1 MKNNALRTG
10 LIVLVVVFIVVGA
23 FGGGVVTG
31 NFINILKPG
40 STTLLPSSVS
50 STPNNNSSSP
60 TPTGSSQGGTPADLQ
75 TLFAPF
81 WQTWDL
87 VHQSYV
93 NQPVDNTKLME
104 GAINGMLATLGDA
117 HTGYSSPQE
126 TTDLQNSMAG
136 SYAGIGAYV
145 DTQGTYLTIT
155 KTIPGYPAEKA
166 GLQSGDQIIAV
177 DGTDVTGMDPDV
189 VRMTK
194 VMGPAGTTVT
204 LSVSRTGVDKPLEF
218 TITRAQIII
227 PSVTSKM
234 LGNNIGYIQITV
246 FGETT
251 ATDFHN
257 QLSTLMAQNPVGIVL
272 DMRDNG
278 GGYLDTGIAVA
289 SEFIDHGVVVTE
301 QYGANSNT
309 PNIPHPATTG
319 GLATN
324 IPLVVLV
331 NENTASASEIVS
343 GAIQEDG
350 RGKLVG
356 VTTYGKGTVQ
366 DWYPLSDGGTARITI
381 ARWLLPNGDSVDKK
395 GLTPDVV
402 VQMTQADYN
411 AGKDPQLDAA
421 VQLLLKPQ

>member
-1 MKNNALRTG
+1 MKNNTLRTV
-10 LIVLVVVFIVVGA
+10 LIVFVVIFLVVGA

-31 NFINILKPG
+31 NFINILKPA
-40 STTLLPSSVS
+40 TTAPLLSSVPSSQNNSAAQTPS
-50 STPNNNSSSP
+50 ST
-60 TPTGSSQGGTPADLQ
+60 SQGGTPADLQ

-81 WQTWDL
+81 WQAWDL
-87 VHQSYV
+87 AHKNYV
-93 NQPVDNTKLME
+93 DQPVDNTKLLQ
-104 GAINGMLATLGDA
+104 GAISGMLSALGDA

-126 TTDLQNSMAG
+126 TTDLQNAMSG
-136 SYAGIGAYV
+136 TYDGIGAYV
-145 DTQGTYLTIT
+145 DTRGTYLTIT
-155 KTIPGYPAEKA
+155 KTIPGYPAAKA

-189 VRMTK
+189 VRLTK

-218 TITRAQIII
+218 TITRAQIVI

-234 LGNNIGYIQITV
+234 LDNKIGYIQITV
-246 FGETT
+246 FGDTT
-251 ATDFHN
+251 AKDFHD
-257 QLSTLMAQNPVGIVL
+257 QLSALMAQNPVGIVL
-272 DMRDNG
+272 DLRDNG
-278 GGYLDTGIAVA
+278 GGYLDAGIAVA
-289 SEFIDHGVVVTE
+289 SEFIDHGVIVTE
-301 QYGANSNT
+301 HYGANSNT
-309 PNIPHPATTG
+309 PDVPHQATTG

-366 DWYPLSDGGTARITI
+366 DWFPLSDGGTARITI
-381 ARWLLPNGDSVDKK
+381 TRWLLPKGDTIDKK

-421 VQLLLKPQ
+421 VQLLLKP